1 MPARRKRPPVQ
12 DLSHSIRTG
21 MPTYPGDPAVSLTPH
36 ATHESDGYRVTDC
49 AFGSHTGT
57 HVDAPAHVDP
67 AGKTLA
73 DYPVERF
80 RFDARLADY
89 RGVGAGEAVELA
101 DLESVGPAADCDLLV
116 VRTGW
121 ADHWA
126 TDAYLDHP
134 YLAPDAAEW
143 CAERGLAVALDTPS
157 PDPFGDAALPAHH
170 ALLDADCLLI
180 ENVANLSGLPARF
193 EVRAMPVV
201 GVDGSPVRVVAE
213 W

>member
-1 MPARRKRPPVQ
+1 MQ
-12 DLSHSIRTG
+12 DLSHPIRTG

-36 ATHESDGYRVTDC
+36 ATHESDGYRVTSLSL
-49 AFGSHTGT
+49 GSHTGT

-67 AGKTLA
+67 GGKTLA

-80 RFDARLADY
+80 RFDARLADC
-89 RGVGAGEAVELA
+89 RGVGAGEAVEVA
-101 DLESVGPAADCDLLV
+101 DLRSAGLETDVADRDLLV

-121 ADHWA
+121 ADHWD

-134 YLAPDAAEW
+134 YLAPGAAAW
-143 CAERGLAVALDTPS
+143 CAERVLAVALDTPS

-170 ALLDADCLLI
+170 ALLGADCLVI
-180 ENVANLSGLPARF
+180 ENVTNLSGLPARF
-193 EVRAMPVV
+193 AVRALPVL

>member
-1 MPARRKRPPVQ
+1 
-12 DLSHSIRTG
+12 

-49 AFGSHTGT
+49 TFGSHTGT

-67 AGKTLA
+67 DGQTLT

-80 RFDARLADY
+80 RFDALLADC
-89 RGVGAGEAVELA
+89 RGVGAGEAVQVA
-101 DLESVGPAADCDLLV
+101 DLASVGPTADCDLLV

-121 ADHWA
+121 ADHWG

-134 YLAPDAAEW
+134 YLAPDAAKW
-143 CAERGLAVALDTPS
+143 CAERGVAVALDTPS
-157 PDPFGDAALPAHH
+157 PDPFGDAALPAHR
-170 ALLDADCLLI
+170 ALLGADRLLV
-180 ENVANLSGLPARF
+180 ENVTNLSGLPTRF
-193 EVRAMPVV
+193 EVRALPVL